1 MTKRWVVG
9 MLMLG
14 TALSAQQA
22 PVFRAG
28 VDLVTL
34 RVVVV
39 DQKGQ
44 PVKGLTEADFNV
56 RLEGQVR
63 PVRVLN
69 YLEVQESTVAPIEA
83 RRESTNIGQAPKNT
97 GGSIPT
103 RTFVLLF
110 DDLSFRHTSALMR
123 VYRDALDKLL
133 TQMTTAD
140 KVVLLTTSGRVAPFG
155 PTADWDQVRA
165 RLAAL
170 RGYFDL
176 EDFRSDVFVSLTE
189 AEDIRKV
196 FTWEEAS
203 AQISAEAG
211 RTTWKEVWDRECLI
225 SPQLCEPPPPPQMYF
240 ALRGAANSVLAYA
253 QQQTSIQIRGF
264 TNALRALASVRGV
277 AGQMV
282 LVIFSEGLGSRAAQQ
297 SGTLTRL
304 SQTVAEAGATM
315 YVVTGHPDDF
325 HVGEPHQ
332 SRQRPRF
339 EEQRDLMDGL
349 EDLSGATGATILRP
363 VGLVGPTLT
372 RILSETSGVYELAV
386 EAPPAIKQRTLT
398 AQVTVNRKDAIVRMG
413 RHVVSPSEPPPIVSI
428 EQELTSLVMKGGGA
442 WSVPMSVGTTLR
454 RDQSRGGLQL
464 GVNLVIDDVAK
475 PPFRVRISIV
485 DTEGRVVTSG
495 RFAAPTHTAAFGI
508 EMPAGLHRLR
518 VAVADSTDAVGAIE
532 HPVVGRLSPVGQFF
546 ASDLLLASE
555 DAAGTAQLLV
565 IGQVP
570 PGTVNLSTRLE
581 LYAPD
586 VTTVTGVQVRLEVGP
601 PGAAPLASVT
611 FPTQVENGAL
621 VVSAKVPLANVP
633 PGAHVVPAVVLD
645 GGQEVGRVTA
655 NFTLRPG
662 EDAGLRA
669 GGS

>member
-1 MTKRWVVG
+1 MTMRWVVG
-9 MLMLG
+9 VVLLG
-14 TALSAQQA
+14 TTLGAQQA

-39 DQKGQ
+39 DPKGQ
-44 PVKGLTEADFNV
+44 PVTGLTEADFNV

-69 YLEVQESTVAPIEA
+69 YLEVRESTVAPIEA
-83 RRESTNIGQAPKNT
+83 RRESTNIGQAPKST

-103 RTFVLLF
+103 RMFVLLF

-133 TQMTTAD
+133 AQMTTAD

-189 AEDIRKV
+189 AEDIRRV
-196 FTWEEAS
+196 FTWEEAN
-203 AQISAEAG
+203 ALITGAG
-211 RTTWKEVWDRECLI
+211 QTTWKEVWERECLI
-225 SPQLCEPPPPPQMYF
+225 APQLCEPPAPPQMYF
-240 ALRGAANSVLAYA
+240 ALRGAANNVLAYT
-253 QQQTSIQIRGF
+253 QQQTGIQIRGF
-264 TNALRALASVRGV
+264 TSALRALASIRGLG
-277 AGQMV
+277 GQMV
-282 LVIFSEGLGSRAAQQ
+282 LVIFSEGLGSRAAGQ

-315 YVVTGHPDDF
+315 YVVTGHPDDIN
-325 HVGEPHQ
+325 VAEPHA

-349 EDLSGATGATILRP
+349 EDLAGATGATILRP
-363 VGLVGPTLT
+363 IGLVGPTLT

-398 AQVTVNRKDAIVRMG
+398 AQVTVSRKDAIVRMG
-413 RHVVSPSEPPPIVSI
+413 RHVVSPSEPPPVISI

-442 WSVPMSVGTTLR
+442 WSVPMSLGTTLR

-464 GVNLVIDDVAK
+464 GVNLVIDDVAT

-495 RFAAPTHTAAFGI
+495 RFVAPTHTASFAI

-518 VAVADSTDAVGAIE
+518 VAAADSTDAVGAIE
-532 HPVVGRLSPVGQFF
+532 HPVVGRLAPVGQFF
-546 ASDLLLASE
+546 ASDLLLAAE
-555 DAAGTAQLLV
+555 DAAGNARLLV

-570 PGTVNLSTRLE
+570 AGTVNLNGRLE

-586 VTTVTGVQVRLEVGP
+586 VTAATGVQVRVEVGP

-611 FPTQVENGAL
+611 LPTFVENGAL
-621 VVSAKVPLANVP
+621 VLAAKVPLANVP
-633 PGAHVVPAVVLD
+633 AGAHVVTAVVLD
-645 GGQEVGRVTA
+645 SGQEVGRVTA

-662 EDAGLRA
+662 EGAGLRA